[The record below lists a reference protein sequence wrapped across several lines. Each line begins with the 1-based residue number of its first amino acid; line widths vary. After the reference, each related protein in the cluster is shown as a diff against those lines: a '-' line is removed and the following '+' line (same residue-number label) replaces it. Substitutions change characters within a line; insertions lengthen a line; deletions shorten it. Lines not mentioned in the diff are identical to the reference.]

1 VCDYTKGATMTKQE
15 NRTNYP
21 MPESEMYNIS
31 DINQF
36 IEKERRHDELD
47 RLREVRQQK
56 KVWISVV
63 GISAVVNSIFLLLA
77 FMGE

>member
-1 VCDYTKGATMTKQE
+1 MTKQE

-21 MPESEMYNIS
+21 MPESEMYQLS

-56 KVWISVV
+56 KVWLSVV

>member
-1 VCDYTKGATMTKQE
+1 MTKQE